1 MKLTTV
7 LLLALLVAGAAIP
20 MAAALPPSV
29 DEADIQ
35 LPSANITLSNDGS
48 VSANASSDLDA
59 VAGFSQSTDIGFSGP
74 SLDAARTQSNTP
86 VPSLS
91 PTQKVATAAVG
102 TAIGV
107 AALVALWSYLKYGAL
122 VGIGGPLFSRI
133 ASHKILDNNVRNQV
147 HECILTTPGV
157 TIKEVTQLLGIGW
170 GTAVYH
176 LARLEQEKLIVSER
190 HRQFRRYFKNG
201 GGIAND
207 DKTGFSEL
215 KNPTTE
221 RIASEIANR
230 PGTGQKDLCAT
241 VGISAPLAHKHLAR
255 LEQAQLLT
263 KQREWRSVKY
273 FPTEKLAALLAPG
286 REHLVTPAT
295 LIAQPPLVAA

>member
-1 MKLTTV
+1 
-7 LLLALLVAGAAIP
+7 IP
-20 MAAALPPSV
+20 MVGAVPV
-29 DEADIQ
+29 DVDAPKIDSASADI
-35 LPSANITLSNDGS
+35 TLQADHSI
-48 VSANASSDLDA
+48 SANASA
-59 VAGFSQSTDIGFSGP
+59 NVHVAAGFGETMGVGFSGP
-74 SLDAARTQSNTP
+74 SLEMSRSQNSGTISTY
-86 VPSLS
+86 
-91 PTQKVATAAVG
+91 PTDQKVATAAVG
-102 TAIGV
+102 TAVGV
-107 AALVALWSYLKYGAL
+107 VALLALWSYLKYGAL

-133 ASHKILDNNVRNQV
+133 SSHKILDNNVRNRV
-147 HECILTTPGV
+147 HECIMATPGV

-176 LARLEQEKLIVSER
+176 LGRLEQERLIVSER

-201 GGIAND
+201 GAIAND

-241 VGISAPLAHKHLAR
+241 VGISAPLAHKHLTR
-255 LEQAQLLT
+255 LESAQLLT

-273 FPTEKLAALLAPG
+273 FPTEKLVALLAPA
-286 REHLVTPAT
+286 REHLVTPGT
-295 LIAQPPLVAA
+295 LVAQPVPVAA